1 MSVGNLN
8 KQEGNKLIT
17 TTRLDG
23 SKLYISPHQIEYMEE
38 TPDTVIYLVSGK
50 RIIVRENSTEIIE
63 KLIKYWQEINSQVTL
78 KTEKT
83 GEDNRWT

>member
-1 MSVGNLN
+1 MSVSNLN
-8 KQEGNKLIT
+8 KQEGNKLIS

-23 SKLYISPHQIEYMEE
+23 SKLYISPHQVEYIEE

-50 RIIVRENSTEIIE
+50 KIIVRESSKEIIE
-63 KLIKYWQEINSQVTL
+63 RLTEYWQKINSQVTL
-78 KTEKT
+78 KTGET